1 MIRLIAT
8 DMDGTFLKGDGTYD
22 VAAFARLHERMQ
34 AQGVRFV
41 VASGNQ
47 FSQLVSFFP
56 DYPDLLYV
64 AENGAYLRTVDQELA
79 VHAFAPAAAVA
90 ILAVLADFPELQVLV
105 CGRRS
110 AYAGPTVAPAHVAAM
125 RRYYH
130 QLAVVPDVAQVADDV
145 LKFALSCPPKRTTA
159 LVAALSERLA
169 GLAVA
174 VSSGHGDIDL
184 IQPGVHKA
192 AGLRELGAILGIDL
206 ADMAAFGDGGNDLE
220 MIQEVGLGVAMAN
233 EQPAVLAAAKDKA
246 ASNEDQGVLRY
257 IERHLLK

>member
-8 DMDGTFLKGDGTYD
+8 DMDGTFLSGDGTYD
-22 VAAFARLHERMQ
+22 NAAFARLHERMQ

-47 FSQLVSFFP
+47 FSQLASFFP
-56 DYPDLLYV
+56 AYPDLLYV
-64 AENGAYLRTVDQELA
+64 AENGAYLRTVDRELA
-79 VHAFAPAAAVA
+79 VHAFAPAATAA

-110 AYAGPTVAPAHVAAM
+110 AYAGPTVTAAHVAEM

-130 QLAVVPDVAQVADDV
+130 HLAVVPDVAQVADDV
-145 LKFALSCPPKRTTA
+145 LKFALSCPPQRTEA
-159 LVAALSERLA
+159 LVAALSERLV
-169 GLAVA
+169 GWAVA

-192 AGLRELGAILGIDL
+192 AGLRELGAMLGIDL
-206 ADMAAFGDGGNDLE
+206 AEMAAFGDGGNDLE
-220 MIQEVGLGVAMAN
+220 MIQAVGLGVAMAN
-233 EQPAVLAAAKDKA
+233 AQPAVLAAAKDQA
-246 ASNEDQGVLRY
+246 ASNEAQGVLRY
-257 IERHLLK
+257 IDQHLLK